1 MIGLG
6 ESTSWGISTLAIGVS
21 DANLLESSVRRELLA
36 SETTTS
42 DGRFGIPLRIPAS
55 HHGVTELL
63 ILIPA
68 SLVVLEGGPRL
79 DSRLAIDLPLFAHWA
94 LLAKALIPSIFPHLI
109 ATSVGTLSWGWTP
122 SLPHG

>member
-6 ESTSWGISTLAIGVS
+6 ESTSWGISTLAIGIS
-21 DANLLESSVRRELLA
+21 DPNLLESPIRRELLA
-36 SETTTS
+36 SKSTTS

-55 HHGVTELL
+55 HHGLTELL
-63 ILIPA
+63 ILVPT

-109 ATSVGTLSWGWTP
+109 ATSVGTLRWRWTP